1 MGQRGQCFGAVFSDT
16 ALMSCSGTDGVS
28 MSPVFSAT
36 YALEVLCGK
45 QVSCSHS
52 IYLSVQAACAMCC
65 PDGDLKLLVPQ
76 GPGHLRSETIGPSSV
91 PSPGPVSSLCFR
103 SLTLP
108 KTLLSSLS
116 LYGAFLLCRGHS
128 CSVGKVGKSTGVW
141 TV

>member
-16 ALMSCSGTDGVS
+16 ALRSCSGTDGVS

-116 LYGAFLLCRGHS
+116 FYGAFLLCRGHS

>member
-16 ALMSCSGTDGVS
+16 ALRSCSGTDGVS

-65 PDGDLKLLVPQ
+65 PDGDLKLL
-76 GPGHLRSETIGPSSV
+76 GPGHLRSEAIFSAFPGTSV
-91 PSPGPVSSLCFR
+91 
-103 SLTLP
+103 
-108 KTLLSSLS
+108 
-116 LYGAFLLCRGHS
+116 
-128 CSVGKVGKSTGVW
+128 
-141 TV
+141 